1 MTRDADEA
9 LFDENARL
17 SKVGKPETANIGDI
31 RVASGGLI
39 PNAQIAY
46 EIFGEPGPNN
56 IILVCHALTG
66 TSNVA
71 AWWDRLVGPGL
82 GIDTRRWCVIGNS
95 LLGGCNGSTGPA
107 FLAEDGRPYG
117 SRFPILTI
125 ADQVEAQRRL
135 LVHLGIER
143 LRAVAGCS
151 TGGFHALQW
160 AVARPLPV
168 DKVVISASGP
178 RQNARQL
185 ALNEAARQA
194 VMRDPKWRGGD
205 YPADDPPADGL
216 AVARMIGH
224 IAYLDGAALESK
236 FGRRPQGDSVSFSFA
251 PEFAVESYL
260 NHQGEKF
267 VDRFDA
273 NSFLHLTRAA
283 NFFDLDSLERAAGD
297 FLFLSFSS
305 DTLFPPA
312 MSEELH
318 GMALAAGCRSQHVE
332 IDLPFGHDAF
342 LLDGE
347 QQGSAIREFLHT

>member
-1 MTRDADEA
+1 MTPDADEA

-17 SKVGKPETANIGDI
+17 SKLGMPETANVGDI
-31 RVASGGLI
+31 HVASGGVV

-46 EIFGEPGPNN
+46 QIFGEPKPDN
-56 IILVCHALTG
+56 IILICHALTG

-82 GIDTRRWCVIGNS
+82 GIDTRKWCVIGNN

-107 FLAEDGRPYG
+107 SLAEDGRPHG

-135 LVHLGIER
+135 LVHLGIDR
-143 LRAVAGCS
+143 VRAVVGCS

-160 AVARPLPV
+160 AVDRPLTV
-168 DKVVISASGP
+168 EKVIISASGP

-205 YPADDPPADGL
+205 YSADDPPADGL

-236 FGRRPQGDSVSFSFA
+236 FGRRPQGESVSFSFSSQ
-251 PEFAVESYL
+251 FAVESYL
-260 NHQGEKF
+260 NYQGDRF

-283 NFFDLDSLERAAGD
+283 NFFDLCSLEGASSD

-305 DTLFPPA
+305 DTLFPPSN
-312 MSEELH
+312 SEELH
-318 GMALAAGCRSQHVE
+318 RMALAARRRSEHVE

-347 QQGSAIREFLHT
+347 QQGAAISRFLHT